1 MEIERINEYTLKLY
15 ISYGDIEERGFD
27 REEIWFNRERSEEL
41 FWEMMDE
48 IHQEVELYLEGPLW
62 IQVHAVEKG
71 IEVFVTKAQISK
83 DGTKLELP
91 ILDERF
97 KDLPVDEKIEQILDQ
112 HFNMIKAAST
122 APENPLQFVILFKT
136 IEDVISLAHRR
147 DFSTLNNRLF
157 ALENKYYL
165 YVEFTEDDHDHD
177 IDNMLSILL
186 EYGQDSQM
194 TIHRLEEYGKTII
207 AEQALTI
214 IAKHFPN

>member
-1 MEIERINEYTLKLY
+1 
-15 ISYGDIEERGFD
+15 
-27 REEIWFNRERSEEL
+27 
-41 FWEMMDE
+41 MDE

-122 APENPLQFVILFKT
+122 APENPLQFVIHFKT

>member
-71 IEVFVTKAQISK
+71 LEVFVTKAQISK

-97 KDLPVDEKIEQILDQ
+97 KDLPVDEKIEHILDQ
-112 HFNMIKAAST
+112 HFNMMKAAST
-122 APENPLQFVILFKT
+122 EPENPLQFVIRFKT

-157 ALENKYYL
+157 ALEDKYYL

-177 IDNMLSILL
+177 IDNTLSILL

-207 AEQALTI
+207 AEQALTM

>member
-122 APENPLQFVILFKT
+122 APENPLQFVIRFKT

-207 AEQALTI
+207 AEQALTM

>member
-122 APENPLQFVILFKT
+122 APENPLQFVIRFKT